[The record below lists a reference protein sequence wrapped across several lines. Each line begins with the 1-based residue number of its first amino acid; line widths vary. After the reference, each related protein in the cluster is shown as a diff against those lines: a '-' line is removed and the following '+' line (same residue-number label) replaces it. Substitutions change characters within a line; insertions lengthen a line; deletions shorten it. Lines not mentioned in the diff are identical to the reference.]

1 MTEQERVNRIYCMY
15 PERHQ
20 AFFNRPHLSR
30 RGFFELLGAGVT
42 CSFLAPSLTA
52 TDTAAQANV
61 TTINKAKNVIFILL
75 TGAISH
81 TDTLD
86 LKVVNGVT
94 PSSFQPAMLNG

>member
-1 MTEQERVNRIYCMY
+1 MTEQERVNRIYRMY

-42 CSFLAPSLTA
+42 CSCLAPSLSA
-52 TDTAAQANV
+52 ADTSSQANV
-61 TTINKAKNVIFILL
+61 TAINKAKNVIFILL

-81 TDTLD
+81 TDTFD

-94 PSSFQPAMLNG
+94 PSSFQPTVI

>member
-1 MTEQERVNRIYCMY
+1 MTEQERVNRIYRMY

-42 CSFLAPSLTA
+42 CSFVAPSLIGQQ
-52 TDTAAQANV
+52 AAQDAAGQAGV
-61 TTINKAKNVIFILL
+61 TTINKAKNVVFILL

-81 TDTLD
+81 TDTFD
-86 LKVVNGVT
+86 FKMVNGVT
-94 PSSFQPAMLNG
+94 PP